1 MHLKDVGRLEDQ
13 VVGKYGA
20 IFLDSITTLL
30 AGQKHSNKDSEFA
43 MPLYALNNLA
53 SRKGL
58 LIVMSSHLKKPDKGE
73 RSRVTKH
80 CVSGT
85 GAVYAAASDVVGV
98 HD

>member
-30 AGQKHSNKDSEFA
+30 AGQKHSNKDYEYA
-43 MPLYALNNLA
+43 MPLYVLNDLA

-58 LIVMSSHLKKPDKGE
+58 LIVMSSHLKKPENGD
-73 RSRVTKH
+73 RTRVT
-80 CVSGT
+80 
-85 GAVYAAASDVVGV
+85 
-98 HD
+98 